1 MARLFCRLR
10 LSRGRTT
17 RRPWWAACRKN
28 ISPRTCSRRTKT
40 SITACRSGRSKTRR
54 VPTPRRKAWRT
65 PASRHSS
72 ETPDALA
79 SLVSPSGVV
88 APPGISRNR
97 SSQPRRAQ
105 RRDPLAFFLR
115 RASQFLF
122 VVLSGHFVV
131 QRAWIAGARGLFL
144 RLLARRDFCADL
156 RVLGCRSPLRSRR
169 HVSRGGLGSLISHR
183 DGLGKFD
190 WPFHLDCAAFVSNGN
205 WPRFFRRS
213 LPLDFHGGL
222 PRLSAGDQFSL
233 GIARVS
239 RRGKPRARAT
249 QHNYGHLWGI
259 VSRSRI

>member
-1 MARLFCRLR
+1 MARSFCRLR

-17 RRPWWAACRKN
+17 RRPWQAACRKN

-72 ETPDALA
+72 QNTDGVA

-88 APPGISRNR
+88 AHAGTSRNR
-97 SSQPRRAQ
+97 SSHPRRAQ

-122 VVLSGHFVV
+122 VVLPGHFVV

-169 HVSRGGLGSLISHR
+169 HVSRGGLRTLFSH
-183 DGLGKFD
+183 
-190 WPFHLDCAAFVSNGN
+190 P
-205 WPRFFRRS
+205 
-213 LPLDFHGGL
+213 
-222 PRLSAGDQFSL
+222 PRLEVF
-233 GIARVS
+233 
-239 RRGKPRARAT
+239 
-249 QHNYGHLWGI
+249 LWP
-259 VSRSRI
+259 